1 MLEKKMSDERLYLA
15 LDQPDVDEVSG
26 LVKLLGDH
34 IESYKIGLQLLAVGS
49 VELGQELKAMGKNIF
64 YDYKFH
70 DIGATVEK
78 ATRSICSLDANLL
91 TVHARPEVMKSAVLG
106 RESSDLKILAV
117 TVLTS
122 LNKKSLE
129 KIGYHQNAEELVLRR
144 VDQALECGVD
154 GVVASPLEVSAIK
167 KLVPED
173 FLIVTPGIRM
183 LNDNKDD
190 QKRVSTPGASLASG
204 ASHLVVG
211 RSITKA
217 VDPRKAAIEV
227 IRDIRINQ

>member
-1 MLEKKMSDERLYLA
+1 MLEKKMSDERLYVA
-15 LDQPDVDEVSG
+15 LDLPDVDEARG
-26 LVKLLGDH
+26 LVEMLGGH
-34 IESYKIGLQLLAVGS
+34 IVSYKIGLQLLSIGG

-64 YDYKFH
+64 YDYKLH

-78 ATRSICSLDANLL
+78 AVRSICSLDANLL

-106 RESSDLKILAV
+106 RENSDLKILAV

-122 LNKKSLE
+122 LDKQSLE

-144 VDQALECGVD
+144 VGQALECGVD
-154 GVVASPLEVSAIK
+154 GVVASPLEASAIK

-183 LNDNKDD
+183 LSDNKDD

-217 VDPRKAAIEV
+217 VDPQKAAMEV
-227 IRDIRINQ
+227 IRDMGINH

>member
-1 MLEKKMSDERLYLA
+1 MSDERLYVA
-15 LDQPDVDEVSG
+15 LDLPDVDEARD
-26 LVKLLGDH
+26 LVKMLGDH
-34 IESYKIGLQLLAVGS
+34 IESYKIGLQLLPIGG

-122 LNKKSLE
+122 LNEKSLE

-144 VDQALECGVD
+144 VHQALECGVD

-190 QKRVSTPGASLASG
+190 QKRVSTPGASL
-204 ASHLVVG
+204 
-211 RSITKA
+211 
-217 VDPRKAAIEV
+217 
-227 IRDIRINQ
+227 

>member
-15 LDQPDVDEVSG
+15 LDLPDVDEARG

-34 IESYKIGLQLLAVGS
+34 IESYKIGLQLLAVGG

-227 IRDIRINQ
+227 IRDMRINQ

>member
-1 MLEKKMSDERLYLA
+1 
-15 LDQPDVDEVSG
+15 
-26 LVKLLGDH
+26 
-34 IESYKIGLQLLAVGS
+34 
-49 VELGQELKAMGKNIF
+49 MGKNIF

-78 ATRSICSLDANLL
+78 ATRSICLLDANLL

-106 RESSDLKILAV
+106 RGRSDLKILAV

-122 LNKKSLE
+122 LDKKSLE
-129 KIGYHQNAEELVLRR
+129 KIGYHQNAQELVLRR
-144 VDQALECGVD
+144 VAQALECGVD
-154 GVVASPLEVSAIK
+154 GVVASPLEASAIR

-217 VDPRKAAIEV
+217 VDPKKAAMEV
-227 IRDIRINQ
+227 ICDMRINQ